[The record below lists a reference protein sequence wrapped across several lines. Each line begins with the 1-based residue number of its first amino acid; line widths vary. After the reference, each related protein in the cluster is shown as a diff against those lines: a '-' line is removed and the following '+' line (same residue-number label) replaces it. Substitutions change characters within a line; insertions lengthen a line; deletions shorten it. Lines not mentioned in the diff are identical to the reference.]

1 MAAAPPTNN
10 GPSFHSQS
18 IHSHRAIAGPSTG
31 REVVTAPRTLISFL
45 SQVKAHRNLLAWAHD
60 EPPSPT
66 ELPVDNKRRNF
77 VSAPHHHRPS
87 HSISSLGGA
96 AGGTENRSRWWTFAR
111 PRDGTMN
118 SSRYSSALAAL
129 TVSQRDS
136 SLAWKEKD
144 SMDDPSVQCTPPKPS
159 HPKSQAAPDRNSP
172 WKSSIVYR
180 QGNRGDYAQLG
191 CGSGPPHDDESGAE
205 GSTLENPRKGFRF
218 FILSNI
224 YVPLVRVSQTRKT
237 IVLTA
242 IPAFSIH

>member
-1 MAAAPPTNN
+1 MTAAPPTNE
-10 GPSFHSQS
+10 GPTFHLQS
-18 IHSHRAIAGPSTG
+18 SHSHRAIAGPSTG
-31 REVVTAPRTLISFL
+31 REVVTAPRTLTSFL
-45 SQVKAHRNLLAWAHD
+45 SQAKAHRNLLAWAHD

-66 ELPVDNKRRNF
+66 DLPMDNKHRNS

-87 HSISSLGGA
+87 DSISSLGGA
-96 AGGTENRSRWWTFAR
+96 ASDAQNRSRWWTFAR
-111 PRDGTMN
+111 PRDGTRKL
-118 SSRYSSALAAL
+118 SQYSSALAAL

-144 SMDDPSVQCTPPKPS
+144 SVDNPTVPCTPPKPS
-159 HPKSQAAPDRNSP
+159 HPKSQAAPDWNP
-172 WKSSIVYR
+172 TWKPSVVYR

-205 GSTLENPRKGFRF
+205 GPTLENTRKGFRF

-224 YVPLVRVSQTRKT
+224 YVPLVRISQMRKT
-237 IVLTA
+237 VVLTA

>member
-1 MAAAPPTNN
+1 M
-10 GPSFHSQS
+10 
-18 IHSHRAIAGPSTG
+18 
-31 REVVTAPRTLISFL
+31 VTAPRTLISFL